1 MKVLVITGSPHKKG
15 TSALLVSEFI
25 RGAEEAGHEV
35 SRFDAA
41 FKAVHPCIACEQC
54 HTAAEKGCV
63 FKDDMNELL
72 PLLANAEA
80 VVFASPVYYFT
91 ISAQLKAAVDRF
103 YAIDEVLHEEK
114 KAMLMVTMSDS
125 TVSTA
130 DGALAFF
137 RGTTGYLGWKD
148 VGTLVAAGCTTRAD
162 IENTDYPQQAYEM
175 GKNLQ

>member
-1 MKVLVITGSPHKKG
+1 MKILVITGSPHKKG

-41 FKAVHPCIACEQC
+41 FKAIHPCIACEQC

-72 PLLANAEA
+72 PLLVNAEM
-80 VVFASPVYYFT
+80 VVFASPIYYFS
-91 ISAQLKAAVDRF
+91 ISAQLKSAVDRF
-103 YAIDEVLHEEK
+103 YAVDEILHEEK
-114 KAMLMVTMSDS
+114 KTMLMVSMTDTSP
-125 TVSTA
+125 STA
-130 DGALAFF
+130 NGALALY
-137 RGTTGYLGWKD
+137 RGTATYLGWKD
-148 VGTLVAAGCTTRAD
+148 MGSLIAMGCTTRED
-162 IENTDYPQQAYEM
+162 MENTEYPQQAYEM